1 MLDILLAYW
10 PVWLL
15 AFEVAIILVLYRF
28 VLREWIVSH
37 WEEKVK
43 EDEGNWLIELLAP
56 VTDEVCDNILTLAP
70 RLIVDTIKGE
80 LLSSQGNLT
89 RVSKPDGASEMEVGL
104 GMAEGLLKELGLKNP
119 NVIMVTRLAQSLLSR
134 LGPDESQTEPN
145 NSNVKVKVGQ
155 ELLDM
160 L

>member
-1 MLDILLAYW
+1 MLDTLLAYW
-10 PVWLL
+10 PIWFLVLEL
-15 AFEVAIILVLYRF
+15 GIILLLYRF
-28 VLREWIVSH
+28 VLREWIVEH
-37 WEEKVK
+37 WEQKVK

-134 LGPDESQTEPN
+134 LGPDESQVEPN
-145 NSNVKVKVGQ
+145 SPNVKVKVGQ